1 MATML
6 EEKPVVEEQERELVA
21 SQPLN
26 LRRQDT
32 RRQDRRISTAV
43 IGAFA
48 FAIVALVVGM
58 LLLMLGPVRH
68 SVKGNAASAPAV
80 SAPVTSLPAVSKP
93 AVAAVPTGP
102 VAVSLREFVVA
113 PGRTVARAGK
123 VTFNVRNGGRITHE
137 FVVIR
142 TNKPAASL
150 LRGAR
155 ADETGNVGET
165 GDLAA
170 GASKRLTLRL
180 TPGHY
185 ALICNLPGHYRLGQH
200 VDFTVK

>member
-1 MATML
+1 MTTML
-6 EEKPVVEEQERELVA
+6 EEKPVVEEQERELAA

-26 LRRQDT
+26 LRRQGT
-32 RRQDRRISTAV
+32 RRQDRRIKTAV
-43 IGAFA
+43 MATLG
-48 FAIVALVVGM
+48 FAIVALIVGM
-58 LLLMLGPVRH
+58 LLIMLGPVRH
-68 SVKGNAASAPAV
+68 SIKGSAVSAPAV
-80 SAPVTSLPAVSKP
+80 SAPAASKP

-113 PGRTVARAGK
+113 PSRTAARAGK
-123 VTFNVRNGGRITHE
+123 VTFNVRNGGKITHE

-142 TNKPAASL
+142 TNKPAANL

>member
-1 MATML
+1 MTTML
-6 EEKPVVEEQERELVA
+6 EEKPVVEEQERELAA

-32 RRQDRRISTAV
+32 RRQDRRIKTAV
-43 IGAFA
+43 MATLG
-48 FAIVALVVGM
+48 FAIVAVIVGM
-58 LLLMLGPVRH
+58 LLIMLGPVRH
-68 SVKGNAASAPAV
+68 SIKASAVSAPAV
-80 SAPVTSLPAVSKP
+80 SAPAASKP

-113 PGRTVARAGK
+113 PSRTAARAGK
-123 VTFNVRNGGRITHE
+123 VTFNVRNGGKITHE

-142 TNKPAASL
+142 TNKPAANL